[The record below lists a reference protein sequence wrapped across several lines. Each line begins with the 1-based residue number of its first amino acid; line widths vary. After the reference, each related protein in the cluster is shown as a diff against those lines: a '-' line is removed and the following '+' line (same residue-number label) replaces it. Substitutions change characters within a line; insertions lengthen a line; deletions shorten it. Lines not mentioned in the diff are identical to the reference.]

1 MSRRQN
7 KRTEQTML
15 WTTASPG
22 SLRSVAIGLAV
33 LIAVLFLAFPCPPWS
48 LKLVI
53 AQSAQCQ
60 ANLKLIAQALRDRGI
75 PWDESHADQIR
86 GLLDEL
92 NLECPEGSEIR
103 GRPAHYILMLKE
115 GSCFITENRGNHPA
129 RKRFMAGSVDEK
141 CFGIDAQ
148 AKIFHFPQ

>member
-1 MSRRQN
+1 
-7 KRTEQTML
+7 ML
-15 WTTASPG
+15 WTPASPG

-53 AQSAQCQ
+53 AQRAQCQ

-86 GLLDEL
+86 VLLDAL
-92 NLECPEGSEIR
+92 NLECPEGTAIR
-103 GRPAHYILMLKE
+103 GRPTHYILVIKDR
-115 GSCFITENRGNHPA
+115 SCFITEDRGNHPA
-129 RKRFMAGSVDEK
+129 RKRFVAGSVDEK
-141 CFGIDAQ
+141 CFGIDAGGE
-148 AKIFHFPQ
+148 ITDFP